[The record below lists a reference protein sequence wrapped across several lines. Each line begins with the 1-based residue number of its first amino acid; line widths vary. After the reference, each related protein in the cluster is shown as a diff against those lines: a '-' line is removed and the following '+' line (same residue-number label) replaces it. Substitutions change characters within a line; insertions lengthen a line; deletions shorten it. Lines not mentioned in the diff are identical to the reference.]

1 MGLEVKSDLIGR
13 TVKWKFGD
21 KVGVVVDG
29 YKVTNKDSLYTDV
42 FKVMCSDSSVE
53 TLIFH
58 KVDSQYQPWKILD

>member
-1 MGLEVKSDLIGR
+1 MGLEVKSGLIGR

-29 YKVTNKDSLYTDV
+29 YKISNKDSLYTDV